1 MRPTKKRRVLRRIL
15 ILLVLAVLAGGYG
28 WWSNITLQTAYFDPA
43 FSDLPA
49 GFDGCRIA
57 VLSDLHG
64 AEFGEDNAAL
74 FDAVAAERPDYIFYL
89 GDLEDRYR
97 GPAAGYPEQVAE
109 GLCAIA
115 PTYYVTG
122 NHEWAIGGVPELKE
136 RLTEHGVTVLSNE
149 ALVLERNGD
158 ALVLA
163 GIDDPNGYADQKTPE
178 ELAAQEVEDLL
189 ASLTLEEKVGQL
201 FFVRVPDTDA
211 VSDVSTYHLGGYIL
225 FGRDTADK
233 TADALIQTI
242 QSYQDAAAVDTGIPL
257 LIGVDEEGGTVVRV
271 SSNPHLRASKF
282 PSPQKAYASGGM
294 EAVLADTREKDLL
307 LSALGFNVNLSP
319 VADVSTNPADFMYD
333 RTFGQDA
340 AATADYVAQ
349 VVSQMAEDGMGSVL
363 KHFPGYGNNVD
374 THTGIAVD
382 QRPLE
387 SFTSSD
393 FLPFQAGMESGGGKT
408 AVLVSHNIMTA
419 VDGDLPASLSPK
431 VHGLLRTDL
440 GFDGV
445 VMTDDLAMEAVAAY
459 SADGAVAVMA
469 LEAGNDLVIT
479 TDYRT
484 QIPKVLEALE
494 SGALSE
500 ETIDTACRRV
510 LTWKQNLGL
519 L

>member
-1 MRPTKKRRVLRRIL
+1 MKRLFTIL
-15 ILLVLAVLAGGYG
+15 LAVLSLLSLTACGG
-28 WWSNITLQTAYFDPA
+28 SPTEETSQEPLVDIQPQ
-43 FSDLPA
+43 
-49 GFDGCRIA
+49 
-57 VLSDLHG
+57 
-64 AEFGEDNAAL
+64 E
-74 FDAVAAERPDYIFYL
+74 
-89 GDLEDRYR
+89 
-97 GPAAGYPEQVAE
+97 PE
-109 GLCAIA
+109 A
-115 PTYYVTG
+115 P
-122 NHEWAIGGVPELKE
+122 PE
-136 RLTEHGVTVLSNE
+136 
-149 ALVLERNGD
+149 
-158 ALVLA
+158 
-163 GIDDPNGYADQKTPE
+163 PTPE

-294 EAVLADTREKDLL
+294 EAVLDAVLTKNAAARICISAIALET
-307 LSALGFNVNLSP
+307 LSAAIAALTARGLTAEVTQI
-319 VADVSTNPADFMYD
+319 AVSRTKPAG
-333 RTFGQDA
+333 RL

-469 LEAGNDLVIT
+469 LEAGNDFVIT

-484 QIPKVLEALE
+484 QIPKVLESLE

>member
-1 MRPTKKRRVLRRIL
+1 MKRLFTIL
-15 ILLVLAVLAGGYG
+15 LAVLSLLSLTACGG
-28 WWSNITLQTAYFDPA
+28 SPTEETSQEPLVDIQPQ
-43 FSDLPA
+43 
-49 GFDGCRIA
+49 
-57 VLSDLHG
+57 
-64 AEFGEDNAAL
+64 E
-74 FDAVAAERPDYIFYL
+74 
-89 GDLEDRYR
+89 
-97 GPAAGYPEQVAE
+97 PE
-109 GLCAIA
+109 A
-115 PTYYVTG
+115 P
-122 NHEWAIGGVPELKE
+122 PE
-136 RLTEHGVTVLSNE
+136 
-149 ALVLERNGD
+149 
-158 ALVLA
+158 
-163 GIDDPNGYADQKTPE
+163 PTPE

-484 QIPKVLEALE
+484 QIPKVRPVRGDHRHRLPPGADLEAE
-494 SGALSE
+494 SGAAVTYLPVPSPDE
-500 ETIDTACRRV
+500 RKFS
-510 LTWKQNLGL
+510 TWKRKNSITKIPTSPPSPPGCSPVKNPNLAGP
-519 L
+519 

>member
-1 MRPTKKRRVLRRIL
+1 MKRLFTIL
-15 ILLVLAVLAGGYG
+15 LAVLSLLSLTACGG
-28 WWSNITLQTAYFDPA
+28 SPTEETSQEPLVDIQPQ
-43 FSDLPA
+43 
-49 GFDGCRIA
+49 
-57 VLSDLHG
+57 
-64 AEFGEDNAAL
+64 E
-74 FDAVAAERPDYIFYL
+74 
-89 GDLEDRYR
+89 
-97 GPAAGYPEQVAE
+97 PE
-109 GLCAIA
+109 A
-115 PTYYVTG
+115 P
-122 NHEWAIGGVPELKE
+122 PE
-136 RLTEHGVTVLSNE
+136 
-149 ALVLERNGD
+149 
-158 ALVLA
+158 
-163 GIDDPNGYADQKTPE
+163 PTPE

-374 THTGIAVD
+374 THTGVAID
-382 QRPLE
+382 ERPYE
-387 SFTSSD
+387 TFQTSD
-393 FLPFQAGMESGGGKT
+393 YLPFTAGIQAGAD
-408 AVLVSHNIMTA
+408 AVLVSHNVMSC
-419 VDGDLPASLSPK
+419 VDNQLPASLSPA
-431 VHGLLRTDL
+431 VHNELRSTL
-440 GFDGV
+440 GFQGV
-445 VMTDDLAMEAVAAY
+445 IMTDDLAMDAVAAY
-459 SADGAVAVMA
+459 AGDQSPAVMA
-469 LEAGNDLVIT
+469 VKAGNDMIIT
-479 TDYRT
+479 TDFQT
-484 QIPKVLEALE
+484 QIPEVVQAVKSGEIDEAQ
-494 SGALSE
+494 
-500 ETIDTACRRV
+500 IDQSVTRV
-510 LTWKQNLGL
+510 LQWKYDLGL
-519 L
+519 LGN